1 MKLHFTGVVNT
12 THGLFQ
18 KAFLQESLSSA
29 HARSRA
35 HLISTVDC
43 VKPVSTRYK
52 FTRRKVLFLIS
63 TVGNHNQSR
72 EHELAMEEAWLT
84 QDCWFRLATTLAG
97 ICVTDCWKL
106 VKFHVS
112 ARAFLKLLL

>member
-18 KAFLQESLSSA
+18 KAFLQESLFSA

-43 VKPVSTRYK
+43 VQLVSTRYK
-52 FTRRKVLFLIS
+52 YSRRKVLFFIS
-63 TVGNHNQSR
+63 TVGDGDMADGNP
-72 EHELAMEEAWLT
+72 
-84 QDCWFRLATTLAG
+84 F
-97 ICVTDCWKL
+97 I
-106 VKFHVS
+106 
-112 ARAFLKLLL
+112 